1 MVSDLPTLTQAGVA
15 SIRPGRT
22 VVPIGE
28 AGSVVRGWSV
38 GAVAVAAAS
47 AMLVAS
53 CAGGAEEAADTS
65 VTIPVAVESTV
76 PTSARGAEPVGGEER
91 PGWTVLVYSMADT
104 DLEPF
109 LLDDIT
115 EMGAVGSGDELDIVA
130 LVDRASDYSDD
141 PVLGLAD
148 WEGAKLLHVGR
159 GEAEVLDDLG
169 DLNTGDPAALADFI
183 AEGISRFPAQNYA
196 LVLSDHGAAWPGVG
210 GDESSDHD
218 VLDLAE
224 ISSAIAEGLDRAGVD
239 RLELLGFDACL
250 MATYEVASTVAPF
263 ARRLLSSQELEPGHG
278 WDYRVLQ
285 MLLDDPETDVD
296 SLGRALVDGF
306 RGQAVSEGTE
316 AEITLS
322 LVDLEAMPALDA
334 ALADFTDALTPRAG
348 ELGSIIGRTR
358 ASTLSF
364 GRQPDP
370 TQDTHMVDLGLLVAE
385 IGNEALDV
393 SPEADE
399 VLRTLNQIV
408 TYSVEGAAAQGA
420 TGLSIYFPPQQQWL
434 SQDYSDVVVAD
445 GWADFLAAYY
455 AGGAAIPSDGQAAF
469 ASDEAEVFFDD
480 DGLNII
486 GTFDAVVADNVVEA
500 TIEYGIVDEDG
511 SVVILGSEPAA
522 IADDGSG
529 TVIGVFD
536 LRTLTID
543 DGEDTAAAYID
554 LTIDEDEGI
563 ATIDVPLLYYP
574 PGAADDEAVAEVL
587 LSIVVDQDWN
597 LLSETYYVYDDQTG
611 TFGEL
616 TADPDGII
624 VPEVLV
630 LGADGN
636 TEWVATT
643 DVGLYADLPGLAYL
657 FDELASGTVLYIALS
672 VTDFGGNT
680 AAISATVEI
689 P

>member
-1 MVSDLPTLTQAGVA
+1 MTAL
-15 SIRPGRT
+15 
-22 VVPIGE
+22 
-28 AGSVVRGWSV
+28 
-38 GAVAVAAAS
+38 
-47 AMLVAS
+47 S
-53 CAGGAEEAADTS
+53 CAGGAEEVADTS
-65 VTIPVAVESTV
+65 VSSPESTV
-76 PTSARGAEPVGGEER
+76 AASDRAADAVDGEVR

-115 EMGAVGSGDELDIVA
+115 EMGAVGSGDKLDIVA

-141 PVLGLAD
+141 PVLGLDD
-148 WEGAKLLHVGR
+148 WEGAKLLHVGL

-169 DLNTGDPAALADFI
+169 DVNTGDPAVLADFI
-183 AEGISRFPAQNYA
+183 AEGIARFPAQKYA

-285 MLLDDPETDVD
+285 MLRDDPEADVD
-296 SLGRALVDGF
+296 MLGRALVDGF
-306 RGQAVSEGTE
+306 RGQALSEGTE

-322 LVDLEAMPALDA
+322 LVDLEAMPALDE
-334 ALADFTDALTPRAG
+334 ALSAFTEALTPRAG
-348 ELGSIIGRTR
+348 ALGSIIGRTR
-358 ASTLSF
+358 AATLGF

-370 TQDTHMVDLGLLVAE
+370 TQDTHMVDLGILVAE
-385 IGNEALDV
+385 IGNDALDV
-393 SPEADE
+393 SSEADE

-408 TYSVEGAAAQGA
+408 TYSVAGAAAKGA
-420 TGLSIYFPPQQQWL
+420 TGLSIYFPPQQQWF
-434 SQDYSDVVVAD
+434 SQDYTDVVAAS
-445 GWADFLAAYY
+445 GWAGFLAAYY
-455 AGGAAIPSDGQAAF
+455 AGGAAIPIDERAAF

-486 GTFDAVVADNVVEA
+486 GMFDAAVADNVVEA
-500 TIEYGIVDEDG
+500 TLQYGIVDDDG
-511 SVVILGSEPAA
+511 SVVILGSEPAS

-529 TVIGVFD
+529 LAIGIFD
-536 LRTLTID
+536 LRTLTLS
-543 DGEDTAAAYID
+543 DGEDSAAAYGD

-563 ATIDVPLLYYP
+563 VTIDVPLLYYP
-574 PGAADDEAVAEVL
+574 PGAADEGAQEVL
-587 LSIVVDQDWN
+587 LSIVVDLDWN
-597 LLSETYYVYDDQTG
+597 VLSETYYVYDDQTG

-616 TADPDGII
+616 TADPDGIM

-630 LGADGN
+630 LDADGN
-636 TEWVATT
+636 TEWLPTT

-657 FDELASGTVLYIALS
+657 FDELPSGTVLYIELS

-680 AAISATVEI
+680 AAVSAIVEV
-689 P
+689 